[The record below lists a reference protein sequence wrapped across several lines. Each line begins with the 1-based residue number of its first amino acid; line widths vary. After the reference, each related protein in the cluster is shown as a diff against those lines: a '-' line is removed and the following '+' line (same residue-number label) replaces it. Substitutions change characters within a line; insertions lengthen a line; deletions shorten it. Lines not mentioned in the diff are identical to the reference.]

1 MIYEKAQIY
10 WRIWLCSDCLKIFS
24 YSTCRGGSRTAATSQ
39 MEYLVIIV
47 NGFQPLTIIT
57 NHSILDVA
65 AALDPPL
72 TFAIPKTCATYILVR
87 RRFGLFWFSCKLF
100 YNIFFGTFDR
110 MRSSIWRSLKQMNIY
125 NIIIFGIHIRYIS
138 YKTDIQL
145 VCTQKNTS
153 GKVFLT
159 YILEYIYSGNRLW
172 DSTAACTL
180 WHFWSNL

>member
-10 WRIWLCSDCLKIFS
+10 WRIWLCSDCLKNFS

-39 MEYLVIIV
+39 MECLVIIV

-72 TFAIPKTCATYILVR
+72 TFPIPKTCATYILVR
-87 RRFGLFWFSCKLF
+87 RRFGFFWFSCKLF

-110 MRSSIWRSLKQMNIY
+110 MHSSIWRSLKQMNIY
-125 NIIIFGIHIRYIS
+125 NIIIFGIHITYIS

-180 WHFWSNL
+180 WLFWSNL